1 MKHLYL
7 WLVLAVT
14 CVMLACS
21 EDKVE
26 SDKDSNLQTEIHVDT
41 NTLIFNQNESVKLL
55 EFSTNKDWT
64 ISIASTINGSHWCNV
79 SRTIGQAGDISVE
92 IYVDAND
99 GYDDRNVVITIQAG
113 ELSKTIMVTQKQK
126 DALTLTADRFEVGQE
141 GGTIH
146 VEVKSNISYEV
157 VIPDEY
163 KGWISQNRNAR
174 GLNVSNVSFEIA
186 PSEEY
191 DNCLLYTSPSPRD

>member
-1 MKHLYL
+1 M
-7 WLVLAVT
+7 
-14 CVMLACS
+14 
-21 EDKVE
+21 
-26 SDKDSNLQTEIHVDT
+26 
-41 NTLIFNQNESVKLL
+41 
-55 EFSTNKDWT
+55 
-64 ISIASTINGSHWCNV
+64 
-79 SRTIGQAGDISVE
+79 
-92 IYVDAND
+92 
-99 GYDDRNVVITIQAG
+99 
-113 ELSKTIMVTQKQK
+113 
-126 DALTLTADRFEVGQE
+126 TLTADRFEVGQE

-191 DNCLLYTSPSPRD
+191 DKREGEIIIQSGYKKEIVKEFINWVALYFFFLKMYTKLDQKGIDSG